1 MTSVQETITIYVVNV
16 YKIFEKKYCPGQYMP
31 GHVNY
36 HTAQHDP
43 TTEVRDTIIIF
54 KNLTR

>member
-1 MTSVQETITIYVVNV
+1 MFIN
-16 YKIFEKKYCPGQYMP
+16 FLKKNIAQDTMVT

>member
-1 MTSVQETITIYVVNV
+1 MTSVQETITIYVVDV
-16 YKIFEKKYCPGQYMP
+16 YKIFEKKYCPGTIYAWACELP
-31 GHVNY
+31 S
-36 HTAQHDP
+36 AQHDP